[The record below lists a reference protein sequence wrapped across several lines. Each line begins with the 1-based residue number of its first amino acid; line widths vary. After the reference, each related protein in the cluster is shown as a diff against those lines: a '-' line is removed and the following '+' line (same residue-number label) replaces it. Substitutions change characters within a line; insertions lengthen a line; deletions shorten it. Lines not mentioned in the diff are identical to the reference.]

1 MDAPTADRKSKSLLQ
16 RLKTRR
22 GRIGSMLFMTGG
34 FCLVELI
41 VGNMTGS
48 VALVAD
54 AFHMLSDV
62 LSLVIALYA
71 IKLAKQTVHQGNYSY
86 GWQRAEIVG
95 ALINGVF
102 LMALCFSIFMEAI
115 ERFLSPKFVENPR
128 QVLIVGG
135 AGLAVNIIGLF
146 LFHDHGHSHGGGHDH
161 ASHDHAGHDH
171 DYEHDD
177 HSATGVHL
185 HIDGAKPSAP
195 APAVTRPSPSPANL
209 SPLDPS
215 VSTPDAQFASSST
228 GTQVMRMGKIVQIV
242 PGRDSHEMG
251 LVSPSNPT
259 QHRPSATSSTLPP
272 YQPSAPSYHSH
283 GDEEARAGS
292 DGDDHGASAPSKSKT
307 SGMNMRGV
315 FLHVMGDALG
325 SVAVM
330 ISAGL
335 AWALGG
341 PSGENAPEWVKFVDP
356 AVSLIITGLIL
367 ASTIPLVRRAA
378 SVLLQVAPASIDL
391 PKVTAQIA
399 ALEGVVGVHELH
411 VWELADEKNVATVHV
426 ALAQAPEH
434 DCRQNPRDSDQ
445 YHEIAA
451 KIKKLLHTHNVH
463 SVTIQPEFCVVH
475 AAGDAPSGAPAV
487 GAGAPG
493 GGGDAHGLA
502 CQFRCP
508 KQCRTQVCCSGDST
522 NEAV

>member
-1 MDAPTADRKSKSLLQ
+1 
-16 RLKTRR
+16 
-22 GRIGSMLFMTGG
+22 MLFMTGG

-102 LMALCFSIFMEAI
+102 LMALCFSIFMEAL

-146 LFHDHGHSHGGGHDH
+146 LFHDHGHDHGHGHSHGGGHEH
-161 ASHDHAGHDH
+161 AAHDHAAHDH
-171 DYEHDD
+171 DHEHEHDD
-177 HSATGVHL
+177 HSAADVHL
-185 HIDGAKPSAP
+185 HIDCAKPSAP

-209 SPLDPS
+209 SPIDPS
-215 VSTPDAQFASSST
+215 VSTPDAQFASSSPP
-228 GTQVMRMGKIVQIV
+228 TQVMRMGKIVQIV
-242 PGRDSHEMG
+242 SGCDSHELG
-251 LVSPSNPT
+251 VVN

-272 YQPSAPSYHSH
+272 YQPSAPPYHSH
-283 GDEEARAGS
+283 VDEEARAGS
-292 DGDDHGASAPSKSKT
+292 DGDDHGASKSKT

-341 PSGENAPEWVKFVDP
+341 ASGENAPEWVKYVDP

-391 PKVTAQIA
+391 HKVTAQIA
-399 ALEGVVGVHELH
+399 ELEGVVGVHELH

-434 DCRQNPRDSDQ
+434 DCHRNPRDSDQ

-475 AAGDAPSGAPAV
+475 AAGDAPSGAS
-487 GAGAPG
+487 AGARS

-522 NEAV
+522 NEAA